1 MNTEDERFHTI
12 NAENDAIAELRKT
25 DPNAAYPRAVANLER
40 AKQSGNDKL
49 IMCSAFTLA
58 RAAQE
63 YRPYPKLKEAIAA
76 YHLSEEKALAVGDDK
91 WCAMTQNNLGTAYS
105 DLPTGD
111 RGENLK
117 KAIESFQN
125 ALRIYSETAFPQD
138 RVNTLYNLTLTYDK
152 LEDLQNAYTTC
163 SEAIHV
169 LEKYVRAVSSEE
181 TRRAVAEFYGGR
193 VYARMV
199 SLCIRLGRFQEAL
212 SCAERGK
219 SRTLVEMLHS
229 AELMPSEK
237 VPEDMRA
244 AFVSVR
250 KKIEEL
256 RQSEQREG
264 ISQPHT
270 DPQGERHASSSPA
283 IPRPRNRETLAMI
296 EQTRE
301 KYQNL
306 LKQIRELDPEFAAS
320 EQVQPISAS
329 EIQQQIPAGT
339 VFAEC
344 FTGYDGTYIF
354 LLDGK
359 NDISESCLVLKDLT
373 AKELNRMVEEHWLS
387 PYRQRGKSREN
398 WHQAIENISS
408 LLAEKFWYAED
419 QNGRSLDDMVLEQN
433 PERIVFLPHSGLHL
447 LPLHLMPVRDER
459 QGARGVRLMDRY
471 EIAYAPSASLL
482 RIILRRERKSPEH
495 LFAAANPDRSLVF
508 TDIEVE
514 NIAGR
519 FPNSQVLWHEETG
532 RAAVLKHAGKG
543 DTVHFSC
550 HGQFDFK
557 NPLNSELSLT
567 DSPLTLKDIF
577 AELRLPRTEIA
588 VLSACETGMVELE
601 AGDEYVGLPS
611 GFLFA
616 GACSVVSALWSV
628 DDFSTHLLMQTFYD
642 NMRSRNMGKA
652 AALRAAQHQMRDMQA
667 REIRPHLERHI
678 ENAERQ
684 GHSASLRIQGM
695 HITYNAL
702 SDNERPF
709 AHPYYWGAFVCSGNW
724 E

>member
-1 MNTEDERFHTI
+1 
-12 NAENDAIAELRKT
+12 
-25 DPNAAYPRAVANLER
+25 
-40 AKQSGNDKL
+40 QS
-49 IMCSAFTLA
+49 
-58 RAAQE
+58 
-63 YRPYPKLKEAIAA
+63 
-76 YHLSEEKALAVGDDK
+76 
-91 WCAMTQNNLGTAYS
+91 
-105 DLPTGD
+105 LPTGD

-125 ALRIYSETAFPQD
+125 ALRTYSETAFPYEYAMTQNNLGTAYSALPTGDRGENLKKAIESFRNALRIRTETAFPQD

-152 LEDLQNAYTTC
+152 LEYLQNAYTTC

-181 TRRAVAEFYGGR
+181 TRRALAENQAKIYH
-193 VYARMV
+193 RMV
-199 SLCIRLGRFQEAL
+199 SLCIRLSRFQEAL

-709 AHPYYWGAFVCSGNW
+709 THPYYWGAFVCSGNW